1 MMANF
6 DINVTYFQLAW
17 TGFISGLGIGFVWVP
32 LTVIILGAVKP
43 AQFPL
48 VNSIFHLLRL
58 FGSSVH
64 ISLSVA
70 LALRTS
76 KMSFSEIAVRLQSG
90 HPGLWNLEAM
100 MPGAQQN
107 LLILHE
113 IGRQAAL
120 IGYIN
125 AFMFF
130 ALTALAAM
138 PLILAVRPPRT

>member
-1 MMANF
+1 
-6 DINVTYFQLAW
+6 
-17 TGFISGLGIGFVWVP
+17 
-32 LTVIILGAVKP
+32 
-43 AQFPL
+43 
-48 VNSIFHLLRL
+48 
-58 FGSSVH
+58 
-64 ISLSVA
+64 
-70 LALRTS
+70 
-76 KMSFSEIAVRLQSG
+76 MSFSEIAVRLQSG